1 MLRVTFFFL
10 FFENIPVVVDIQRI
24 INKLLSNPN
33 HRPSFETTVLIAD
46 DIFRYIKNDFADDSQ

>member
-1 MLRVTFFFL
+1 MNRLKKWLNRRL
-10 FFENIPVVVDIQRI
+10 KRII

-46 DIFRYIKNDFADDSQ
+46 DIFKYITYNSDGETPQL